1 MIVFHLS
8 GMEQTAHIL
17 IPAVDATGTRLQT
30 ECIQIAL
37 SHYTILFIRHLF
49 PTILRLFGEKIV
61 TEIIAYGQEALQGIQ
76 HILRLL
82 APRFAGNRLFIGSFC
97 HTSCFDNRWKNNF
110 IHCFRSR

>member
-49 PTILRLFGEKIV
+49 PTILRLFGEKVI
-61 TEIIAYGQEALQGIQ
+61 TEIIACGQKALQGRQ
-76 HILRLL
+76 HILRFL
-82 APRFAGNRLFIGSFC
+82 APRFAKSRLFIDSFC
-97 HTSCFDNRWKNNF
+97 HASCFDSRWKNNF
-110 IHCFRSR
+110 IHRFRSR